1 MVDSIKLTHN
11 NREKVFTLAVALSVI
26 RTQVKNN
33 IKDGWT
39 IHKDE
44 PYEFIENEII
54 RKRSTRN
61 SKAKKGKRS
70 NRKGGELPK

>member
-1 MVDSIKLTHN
+1 MTVINLITKGGVMKPHG
-11 NREKVFTLAVALSVI
+11 REHALSLL
-26 RTQVKNN
+26 RWQVQNGR
-33 IKDGWT
+33 KDWT

-61 SKAKKGKRS
+61 SKAKKGK
-70 NRKGGELPK
+70 